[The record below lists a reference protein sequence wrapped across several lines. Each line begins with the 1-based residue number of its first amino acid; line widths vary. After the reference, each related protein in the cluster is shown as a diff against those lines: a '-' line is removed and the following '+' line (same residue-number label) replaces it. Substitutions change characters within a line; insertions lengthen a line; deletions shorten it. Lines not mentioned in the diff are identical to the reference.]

1 MSAEIALASF
11 GSLMSDGIDLTGR
24 RIFLHGGVDEDT
36 IGKAIRAMYFM
47 ADLDPFEPIELFV
60 SSYGGDL
67 DEAFALHD
75 VTRTISCPIH
85 TVALGK
91 CMSAAPMLA
100 ACGERGERYATRHTS
115 FMLHAISL
123 HGMEGSTVEQIRDTA
138 KETQQSVDDY
148 VSLLVEY
155 SNKPRSHWARIFKKS
170 SDTYFDAETALEWGL
185 IDGIWN
191 EKS

>member
-1 MSAEIALASF
+1 MT
-11 GSLMSDGIDLTGR
+11 DGIDLAGR

-36 IGKAIRAMYFM
+36 IGKAIRAMYFL
-47 ADLDPFEPIELFV
+47 ADLDPQAPIELFV

-100 ACGERGERYATRHTS
+100 ASGQPGERYATRHTS

-148 VSLLVEY
+148 INLLVEY
-155 SNKPRSHWARIFKKS
+155 SIKPRSHWARIFKKS

>member
-1 MSAEIALASF
+1 MSAELALASF
-11 GSLMSDGIDLTGR
+11 GSLMTDGIDLSGR

-36 IGKAIRAMYFM
+36 IGKAIRAMYFL
-47 ADLDPFEPIELFV
+47 ADLDPQAPIELFV

-100 ACGERGERYATRHTS
+100 ACGQPGERYATRHTS

>member
-11 GSLMSDGIDLTGR
+11 GSLMSDGIDLAGR

-36 IGKAIRAMYFM
+36 IGKAIRAIYFLS
-47 ADLDPFEPIELFV
+47 DLDPEAPIELFV

-75 VTRTISCPIH
+75 VTRTVSCPIH
-85 TVALGK
+85 AVALGK
-91 CMSAAPMLA
+91 CMSAAPMLV
-100 ACGERGERYATRHTS
+100 ACGEKGQRYATQHTS
-115 FMLHAISL
+115 FMLHAVSL
-123 HGMEGSTVEQIRDTA
+123 HGMDGSTVDQIQHTA

-148 VSLLVEY
+148 ISLLVQY
-155 SNKPRSHWARIFKKS
+155 SSKPRAHWVRIFKKS

-185 IDGIWN
+185 IDQIWS